1 MKFTHDPNKQ
11 IKNIEKHGVSL
22 TDAEHLDWDSLQ
34 AKPDTRQNYGE
45 LRMIGYALWDER
57 LYCVVFTDRGVSRHI
72 ISLRKAN
79 NREQV
84 NYASND

>member
-22 TDAEHLDWDSLQ
+22 TD
-34 AKPDTRQNYGE
+34 GE

-57 LYCVVFTDRGVSRHI
+57 LYCVVFTDRGVNRHI